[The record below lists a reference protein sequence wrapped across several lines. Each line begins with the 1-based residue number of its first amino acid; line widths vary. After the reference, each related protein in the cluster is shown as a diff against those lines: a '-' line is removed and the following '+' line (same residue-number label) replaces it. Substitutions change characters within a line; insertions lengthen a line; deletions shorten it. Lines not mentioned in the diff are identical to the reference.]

1 MLWWFVGV
9 WLASGLVIPVL
20 WLTSMA
26 GRAVSARDSD
36 VEPMPAVVAQ
46 RSVASVMATVRRWL
60 ASALT
65 AGRPFRRSGHRRD
78 ARSVTPTVSRM
89 GQYVLSGLITFAALF
104 LLFISSFSDSSAP
117 TRDLS
122 TRLVVDQAPAA
133 LATAATTTH
142 EPAAVTEAERAASL
156 QPQDGRFANSADED
170 ASGRTVA
177 VAPPEPVSEALLT
190 VPAYPRAPAERGV
203 AHRRAQGPQVPTY
216 VTRSS
221 RGTWLFP
228 PTVNAGGN
236 S

>member
-170 ASGRTVA
+170 ASGRTIA

>member
-1 MLWWFVGV
+1 
-9 WLASGLVIPVL
+9 
-20 WLTSMA
+20 
-26 GRAVSARDSD
+26 
-36 VEPMPAVVAQ
+36 
-46 RSVASVMATVRRWL
+46 
-60 ASALT
+60 
-65 AGRPFRRSGHRRD
+65 
-78 ARSVTPTVSRM
+78 M

-104 LLFISSFSDSSAP
+104 LLFITSFSDSSAP

-122 TRLVVDQAPAA
+122 SRSVVAQAPAA
-133 LATAATTTH
+133 PAATTTH
-142 EPAAVTEAERAASL
+142 EPAAVTEAEPAASL
-156 QPQDGRFANSADED
+156 QPQDGRVANSADED
-170 ASGRTVA
+170 ASDRTVA
-177 VAPPEPVSEALLT
+177 IAPPEPAAEALLT

>member
-26 GRAVSARDSD
+26 GRGVSARDSD
-36 VEPMPAVVAQ
+36 AESMPAVVAP
-46 RSVASVMATVRRWL
+46 RSVASVTATVRRWL

-65 AGRPFRRSGHRRD
+65 AGRPFRRSGHRCD
-78 ARSVTPTVSRM
+78 VKTVTPTVSRM

-104 LLFISSFSDSSAP
+104 LLFITSFSDSSPP

-122 TRLVVDQAPAA
+122 SRSVVAQAPAA
-133 LATAATTTH
+133 PAATTTH
-142 EPAAVTEAERAASL
+142 EPAAVTEAEPAASL
-156 QPQDGRFANSADED
+156 QPQDGRVANSADED
-170 ASGRTVA
+170 ASDRTVA
-177 VAPPEPVSEALLT
+177 IAPPEPAAEALLT

>member
-1 MLWWFVGV
+1 MRKNRA
-9 WLASGLVIPVL
+9 LARACSRARRLPAVLAAAATGLV
-20 WLTSMA
+20 
-26 GRAVSARDSD
+26 
-36 VEPMPAVVAQ
+36 
-46 RSVASVMATVRRWL
+46 TV
-60 ASALT
+60 
-65 AGRPFRRSGHRRD
+65 
-78 ARSVTPTVSRM
+78 
-89 GQYVLSGLITFAALF
+89 AALV
-104 LLFISSFSDSSAP
+104 AP
-117 TRDLS
+117 
-122 TRLVVDQAPAA
+122 
-133 LATAATTTH
+133 AATTTH

-170 ASGRTVA
+170 ASGRTIA